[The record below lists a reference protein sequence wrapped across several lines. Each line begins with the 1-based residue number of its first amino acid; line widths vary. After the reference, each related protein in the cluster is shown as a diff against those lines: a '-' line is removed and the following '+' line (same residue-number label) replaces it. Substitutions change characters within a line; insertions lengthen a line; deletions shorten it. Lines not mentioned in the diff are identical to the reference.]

1 MMKARTIFAAVML
14 LSVVAIAGAVPDQPN
29 MQAARANL
37 LTARGELQ
45 SATSDKAGH
54 RVKALGLVNSAI
66 AEVNA
71 GIAFDRRHNHSSSLT
86 PETLFASGPD
96 QPHMQN
102 ALSALEN
109 AKTNLNNATTD
120 KGGHRAKALDYV
132 KDAISEV
139 KKGIDAGRN

>member
-1 MMKARTIFAAVML
+1 MKTKTIFAVIML
-14 LSVVAIAGAVPDQPN
+14 LGIVAIAGAVPDQPN
-29 MQAARANL
+29 MQAARGNL
-37 LTARGELQ
+37 MNAKSELQ
-45 SATSDKAGH
+45 KAIADKGGH
-54 RVKALGLVNSAI
+54 RVKALALVNSAI

-71 GIAFDRRHNHSSSLT
+71 GIAFDRRHNHRSSMG
-86 PETLFASGPD
+86 PEAMFAVVPD

-102 ALSALEN
+102 ALSSLES
-109 AKTNLNNATTD
+109 AKDDLNRATAD

>member
-1 MMKARTIFAAVML
+1 MKAKTTLVIVML
-14 LSVVAIAGAVPDQPN
+14 LGIVAIAGAAPDQPF
-29 MQAARANL
+29 MRAARGDLQNAKS
-37 LTARGELQ
+37 ELQ
-45 SATSDKAGH
+45 KATPDKAGH
-54 RVKALGLVNSAI
+54 RVKAIALVNSAI

-71 GIAFDRRHNHSSSLT
+71 GIAFDRRHNHAHLVT
-86 PETLFASGPD
+86 AETLFAGAPD

-102 ALSALEN
+102 ALNALEN
-109 AKTNLNNATTD
+109 AKDNLNRASAD